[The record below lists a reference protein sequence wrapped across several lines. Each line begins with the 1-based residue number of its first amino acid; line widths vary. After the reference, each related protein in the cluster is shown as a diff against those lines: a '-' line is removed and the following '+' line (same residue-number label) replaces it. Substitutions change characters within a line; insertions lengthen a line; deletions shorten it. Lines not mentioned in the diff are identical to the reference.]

1 MKFENI
7 RVYNFENALRGMRNP
22 LASWKKIDSEF
33 GVRPRVEVPEGAVI
47 THEYE
52 NGLCE
57 YAKIGPND
65 MGLAKRLIAGGSEH
79 RKFLRQIFVTV
90 DITAP
95 LLWWKEADTYKVGT
109 VANSTSTM
117 HCGLKQPFS
126 LDQFELSPIE
136 EYSNNF
142 FDVDSD
148 IAPEDIITKDIAG
161 FENYTIT
168 NTGEIY
174 LKPYELIDSK
184 GIKRHY
190 NGHIVKQAVNSS
202 NYKKVTLRKDGVS
215 YNKYVHRLLAENFIP
230 NPNNLPD
237 VNHKDGNKWNNNLS
251 NLEWVTEQEN
261 TKHAHANGLAHISH
275 YNRFRVGQTARRF
288 DYIEVQEIL
297 QKVAEGYTQKEVAD
311 MFHCYDST
319 INNIVNGKLYNAV
332 EPTTADLLQLIID
345 DLNDLRDQ
353 WLIETDPTKKQL
365 IWKAIISLLPESW
378 LQTRTVTM
386 NYENLLSMYHQ
397 RRNHKLTEWSI
408 DFINFIKSL
417 PYASDFLIPD
427 EAE

>member
-95 LLWWKEADTYKVGT
+95 LYYFKEFDTYRIGVT
-109 VANSTSTM
+109 ENSTSTM
-117 HCGLKQPFS
+117 HKLASTPIT
-126 LDQFELSPIE
+126 LDCFELGDYSPELDMI
-136 EYSNNF
+136 
-142 FDVDSD
+142 DDVPLGLRVDS
-148 IAPEDIITKDIAG
+148 
-161 FENYTIT
+161 F
-168 NTGEIY
+168 
-174 LKPYELIDSK
+174 
-184 GIKRHY
+184 
-190 NGHIVKQAVNSS
+190 
-202 NYKKVTLRKDGVS
+202 
-215 YNKYVHRLLAENFIP
+215 
-230 NPNNLPD
+230 
-237 VNHKDGNKWNNNLS
+237 
-251 NLEWVTEQEN
+251 
-261 TKHAHANGLAHISH
+261 
-275 YNRFRVGQTARRF
+275 
-288 DYIEVQEIL
+288 
-297 QKVAEGYTQKEVAD
+297 
-311 MFHCYDST
+311 
-319 INNIVNGKLYNAV
+319 
-332 EPTTADLLQLIID
+332 
-345 DLNDLRDQ
+345 LNDLEQMRQKYLMTNDKRYWKELVR
-353 WLIETDPTKKQL
+353 WLPNG
-365 IWKAIISLLPESW
+365 W

>member
-65 MGLAKRLIAGGSEH
+65 MGLAKRLIAGGSMH

-117 HCGLKQPFS
+117 HKLASTPIT
-126 LDQFELSPIE
+126 LDCFELGDYSPELDMI
-136 EYSNNF
+136 
-142 FDVDSD
+142 DDVPLGLRVDS
-148 IAPEDIITKDIAG
+148 
-161 FENYTIT
+161 F
-168 NTGEIY
+168 
-174 LKPYELIDSK
+174 
-184 GIKRHY
+184 
-190 NGHIVKQAVNSS
+190 
-202 NYKKVTLRKDGVS
+202 
-215 YNKYVHRLLAENFIP
+215 
-230 NPNNLPD
+230 
-237 VNHKDGNKWNNNLS
+237 
-251 NLEWVTEQEN
+251 
-261 TKHAHANGLAHISH
+261 
-275 YNRFRVGQTARRF
+275 
-288 DYIEVQEIL
+288 
-297 QKVAEGYTQKEVAD
+297 
-311 MFHCYDST
+311 
-319 INNIVNGKLYNAV
+319 
-332 EPTTADLLQLIID
+332 ID
-345 DLNDLRDQ
+345 DLEQMRQKYLMTNDKRYWKELVR
-353 WLIETDPTKKQL
+353 WLPNG
-365 IWKAIISLLPESW
+365 W

>member
-33 GVRPRVEVPEGAVI
+33 GVRPRIEVPEGAVI

-52 NGLCE
+52 NGVCE
-57 YAKIGPND
+57 YAEIGPND

-117 HCGLKQPFS
+117 HKLASTPITLNC
-126 LDQFELSPIE
+126 FELGDYSPELDMI
-136 EYSNNF
+136 
-142 FDVDSD
+142 DDVPLGLRVDS
-148 IAPEDIITKDIAG
+148 
-161 FENYTIT
+161 F
-168 NTGEIY
+168 
-174 LKPYELIDSK
+174 
-184 GIKRHY
+184 
-190 NGHIVKQAVNSS
+190 
-202 NYKKVTLRKDGVS
+202 
-215 YNKYVHRLLAENFIP
+215 
-230 NPNNLPD
+230 
-237 VNHKDGNKWNNNLS
+237 
-251 NLEWVTEQEN
+251 
-261 TKHAHANGLAHISH
+261 
-275 YNRFRVGQTARRF
+275 
-288 DYIEVQEIL
+288 
-297 QKVAEGYTQKEVAD
+297 
-311 MFHCYDST
+311 
-319 INNIVNGKLYNAV
+319 
-332 EPTTADLLQLIID
+332 ID
-345 DLNDLRDQ
+345 DLEQMRQKYLMTNDKRYWKELVR
-353 WLIETDPTKKQL
+353 WLPNG
-365 IWKAIISLLPESW
+365 W

>member
-33 GVRPRVEVPEGAVI
+33 GVRSRVEVPEGAVI

-117 HCGLKQPFS
+117 HKLASTPIT
-126 LDQFELSPIE
+126 LDCFELGDYSPELDMI
-136 EYSNNF
+136 
-142 FDVDSD
+142 DDIPLGLRVDS
-148 IAPEDIITKDIAG
+148 
-161 FENYTIT
+161 F
-168 NTGEIY
+168 
-174 LKPYELIDSK
+174 L
-184 GIKRHY
+184 
-190 NGHIVKQAVNSS
+190 
-202 NYKKVTLRKDGVS
+202 
-215 YNKYVHRLLAENFIP
+215 
-230 NPNNLPD
+230 
-237 VNHKDGNKWNNNLS
+237 
-251 NLEWVTEQEN
+251 
-261 TKHAHANGLAHISH
+261 
-275 YNRFRVGQTARRF
+275 
-288 DYIEVQEIL
+288 
-297 QKVAEGYTQKEVAD
+297 
-311 MFHCYDST
+311 
-319 INNIVNGKLYNAV
+319 
-332 EPTTADLLQLIID
+332 D
-345 DLNDLRDQ
+345 DLEQMRQKYLMTNDKRYWKELVR
-353 WLIETDPTKKQL
+353 WLPNG
-365 IWKAIISLLPESW
+365 W

>member
-95 LLWWKEADTYKVGT
+95 LYYFKEFDTYRIGVT
-109 VANSTSTM
+109 ENSTSTM
-117 HCGLKQPFS
+117 HKLASTPIT
-126 LDQFELSPIE
+126 LDCFELGDYSPELDMI
-136 EYSNNF
+136 
-142 FDVDSD
+142 DDVPLGLRVDS
-148 IAPEDIITKDIAG
+148 
-161 FENYTIT
+161 F
-168 NTGEIY
+168 
-174 LKPYELIDSK
+174 
-184 GIKRHY
+184 
-190 NGHIVKQAVNSS
+190 
-202 NYKKVTLRKDGVS
+202 
-215 YNKYVHRLLAENFIP
+215 
-230 NPNNLPD
+230 
-237 VNHKDGNKWNNNLS
+237 
-251 NLEWVTEQEN
+251 
-261 TKHAHANGLAHISH
+261 
-275 YNRFRVGQTARRF
+275 
-288 DYIEVQEIL
+288 
-297 QKVAEGYTQKEVAD
+297 
-311 MFHCYDST
+311 
-319 INNIVNGKLYNAV
+319 
-332 EPTTADLLQLIID
+332 ID
-345 DLNDLRDQ
+345 DLEQMRQKYLMTNDKRYWKELVR
-353 WLIETDPTKKQL
+353 WLPNG
-365 IWKAIISLLPESW
+365 W

-397 RRNHKLTEWSI
+397 RHNHKLTEWSI

>member
-79 RKFLRQIFVTV
+79 RKFLRQLFVTV

-95 LLWWKEADTYKVGT
+95 LYYFKEFDTYRIGVT
-109 VANSTSTM
+109 ENSTSTM
-117 HCGLKQPFS
+117 HKLASTPIT
-126 LDQFELSPIE
+126 LDCFELEDYSPELDMI
-136 EYSNNF
+136 
-142 FDVDSD
+142 DDVPLGLRVDS
-148 IAPEDIITKDIAG
+148 
-161 FENYTIT
+161 F
-168 NTGEIY
+168 
-174 LKPYELIDSK
+174 
-184 GIKRHY
+184 
-190 NGHIVKQAVNSS
+190 
-202 NYKKVTLRKDGVS
+202 
-215 YNKYVHRLLAENFIP
+215 
-230 NPNNLPD
+230 
-237 VNHKDGNKWNNNLS
+237 
-251 NLEWVTEQEN
+251 
-261 TKHAHANGLAHISH
+261 
-275 YNRFRVGQTARRF
+275 
-288 DYIEVQEIL
+288 
-297 QKVAEGYTQKEVAD
+297 
-311 MFHCYDST
+311 
-319 INNIVNGKLYNAV
+319 
-332 EPTTADLLQLIID
+332 ID
-345 DLNDLRDQ
+345 DLEQMRQKYLMTNDKRYWKELVR
-353 WLIETDPTKKQL
+353 WLPNG
-365 IWKAIISLLPESW
+365 W

>member
-95 LLWWKEADTYKVGT
+95 LYYFKEFDTYRIGVT
-109 VANSTSTM
+109 ENSTSTM
-117 HCGLKQPFS
+117 HKLASTPIT
-126 LDQFELSPIE
+126 LDCFELGDYSPELDMI
-136 EYSNNF
+136 
-142 FDVDSD
+142 DDVPLGLRVDS
-148 IAPEDIITKDIAG
+148 
-161 FENYTIT
+161 F
-168 NTGEIY
+168 
-174 LKPYELIDSK
+174 
-184 GIKRHY
+184 
-190 NGHIVKQAVNSS
+190 
-202 NYKKVTLRKDGVS
+202 
-215 YNKYVHRLLAENFIP
+215 
-230 NPNNLPD
+230 
-237 VNHKDGNKWNNNLS
+237 
-251 NLEWVTEQEN
+251 
-261 TKHAHANGLAHISH
+261 
-275 YNRFRVGQTARRF
+275 
-288 DYIEVQEIL
+288 
-297 QKVAEGYTQKEVAD
+297 
-311 MFHCYDST
+311 
-319 INNIVNGKLYNAV
+319 
-332 EPTTADLLQLIID
+332 ID
-345 DLNDLRDQ
+345 DLEQMRQKYLMTNDKRYWKELVR
-353 WLIETDPTKKQL
+353 WLPNG
-365 IWKAIISLLPESW
+365 W

-397 RRNHKLTEWSI
+397 RHNHKLTEWSI

-427 EAE
+427 EVE

>member
-33 GVRPRVEVPEGAVI
+33 GMRPRVEVPEGAVI

-95 LLWWKEADTYKVGT
+95 LYYFKEFDTYRIGVT
-109 VANSTSTM
+109 ENSTSTM
-117 HCGLKQPFS
+117 HKLASTPIT
-126 LDQFELSPIE
+126 LDCFELGD
-136 EYSNNF
+136 YSSEL
-142 FDVDSD
+142 DMIDDVPLGLRVDS
-148 IAPEDIITKDIAG
+148 
-161 FENYTIT
+161 F
-168 NTGEIY
+168 
-174 LKPYELIDSK
+174 
-184 GIKRHY
+184 
-190 NGHIVKQAVNSS
+190 
-202 NYKKVTLRKDGVS
+202 
-215 YNKYVHRLLAENFIP
+215 
-230 NPNNLPD
+230 
-237 VNHKDGNKWNNNLS
+237 
-251 NLEWVTEQEN
+251 
-261 TKHAHANGLAHISH
+261 
-275 YNRFRVGQTARRF
+275 
-288 DYIEVQEIL
+288 
-297 QKVAEGYTQKEVAD
+297 
-311 MFHCYDST
+311 
-319 INNIVNGKLYNAV
+319 
-332 EPTTADLLQLIID
+332 ID
-345 DLNDLRDQ
+345 DLEQMRQKYLMTNDKRYWKELVR
-353 WLIETDPTKKQL
+353 WLPNG
-365 IWKAIISLLPESW
+365 W

>member
-33 GVRPRVEVPEGAVI
+33 GVRPRIEVPEGAVI

-57 YAKIGPND
+57 YVKIGPND

-95 LLWWKEADTYKVGT
+95 LYYFKEFDTYRIGVT
-109 VANSTSTM
+109 ENSTSTM
-117 HCGLKQPFS
+117 HKLASTPIT
-126 LDQFELSPIE
+126 LDCFELGDYSPELDMI
-136 EYSNNF
+136 
-142 FDVDSD
+142 DDVPLGLRVDS
-148 IAPEDIITKDIAG
+148 
-161 FENYTIT
+161 F
-168 NTGEIY
+168 
-174 LKPYELIDSK
+174 
-184 GIKRHY
+184 
-190 NGHIVKQAVNSS
+190 
-202 NYKKVTLRKDGVS
+202 
-215 YNKYVHRLLAENFIP
+215 
-230 NPNNLPD
+230 
-237 VNHKDGNKWNNNLS
+237 
-251 NLEWVTEQEN
+251 
-261 TKHAHANGLAHISH
+261 
-275 YNRFRVGQTARRF
+275 
-288 DYIEVQEIL
+288 
-297 QKVAEGYTQKEVAD
+297 
-311 MFHCYDST
+311 
-319 INNIVNGKLYNAV
+319 
-332 EPTTADLLQLIID
+332 ID
-345 DLNDLRDQ
+345 DLEQMRQKYLMTNDKRYWKELVR
-353 WLIETDPTKKQL
+353 WLPNG
-365 IWKAIISLLPESW
+365 W

-427 EAE
+427 EVE

>member
-7 RVYNFENALRGMRNP
+7 RVYNFENALKGMRNP

-95 LLWWKEADTYKVGT
+95 LYYFKEFDTYRIGVT
-109 VANSTSTM
+109 ENSTSTM
-117 HCGLKQPFS
+117 HKLASTPIT
-126 LDQFELSPIE
+126 LDCFELGDYSPELDMI
-136 EYSNNF
+136 
-142 FDVDSD
+142 DDVPLGLRVDS
-148 IAPEDIITKDIAG
+148 
-161 FENYTIT
+161 F
-168 NTGEIY
+168 
-174 LKPYELIDSK
+174 L
-184 GIKRHY
+184 
-190 NGHIVKQAVNSS
+190 
-202 NYKKVTLRKDGVS
+202 
-215 YNKYVHRLLAENFIP
+215 
-230 NPNNLPD
+230 
-237 VNHKDGNKWNNNLS
+237 
-251 NLEWVTEQEN
+251 
-261 TKHAHANGLAHISH
+261 
-275 YNRFRVGQTARRF
+275 
-288 DYIEVQEIL
+288 
-297 QKVAEGYTQKEVAD
+297 
-311 MFHCYDST
+311 
-319 INNIVNGKLYNAV
+319 
-332 EPTTADLLQLIID
+332 D
-345 DLNDLRDQ
+345 DLEQMRQKYLMTNDKRYWKELVR
-353 WLIETDPTKKQL
+353 WLPNG
-365 IWKAIISLLPESW
+365 W

>member
-65 MGLAKRLIAGGSEH
+65 MGLVKRLIAGGSEH

-95 LLWWKEADTYKVGT
+95 LYYFKEFDTYRIGVT
-109 VANSTSTM
+109 ENSTSTM
-117 HCGLKQPFS
+117 HKLASTPIT
-126 LDQFELSPIE
+126 LDCFELEDYSPELDMI
-136 EYSNNF
+136 
-142 FDVDSD
+142 DDVPLGLRVDS
-148 IAPEDIITKDIAG
+148 
-161 FENYTIT
+161 F
-168 NTGEIY
+168 
-174 LKPYELIDSK
+174 
-184 GIKRHY
+184 
-190 NGHIVKQAVNSS
+190 
-202 NYKKVTLRKDGVS
+202 
-215 YNKYVHRLLAENFIP
+215 
-230 NPNNLPD
+230 
-237 VNHKDGNKWNNNLS
+237 
-251 NLEWVTEQEN
+251 
-261 TKHAHANGLAHISH
+261 
-275 YNRFRVGQTARRF
+275 
-288 DYIEVQEIL
+288 
-297 QKVAEGYTQKEVAD
+297 
-311 MFHCYDST
+311 
-319 INNIVNGKLYNAV
+319 
-332 EPTTADLLQLIID
+332 ID
-345 DLNDLRDQ
+345 DLEQMRQKYLMTNDKRYWKELVR
-353 WLIETDPTKKQL
+353 WLPNG
-365 IWKAIISLLPESW
+365 W

>member
-95 LLWWKEADTYKVGT
+95 LLWWKEADTYKIGT

-117 HCGLKQPFS
+117 HKLASTPIT
-126 LDQFELSPIE
+126 LDCFELGDYSPELDMI
-136 EYSNNF
+136 
-142 FDVDSD
+142 DDVPLGLRVDS
-148 IAPEDIITKDIAG
+148 
-161 FENYTIT
+161 F
-168 NTGEIY
+168 
-174 LKPYELIDSK
+174 L
-184 GIKRHY
+184 
-190 NGHIVKQAVNSS
+190 
-202 NYKKVTLRKDGVS
+202 
-215 YNKYVHRLLAENFIP
+215 
-230 NPNNLPD
+230 
-237 VNHKDGNKWNNNLS
+237 
-251 NLEWVTEQEN
+251 
-261 TKHAHANGLAHISH
+261 
-275 YNRFRVGQTARRF
+275 
-288 DYIEVQEIL
+288 
-297 QKVAEGYTQKEVAD
+297 
-311 MFHCYDST
+311 
-319 INNIVNGKLYNAV
+319 
-332 EPTTADLLQLIID
+332 D
-345 DLNDLRDQ
+345 DLEQMRQKYLMTNDKRYWKELVR
-353 WLIETDPTKKQL
+353 WLPNG
-365 IWKAIISLLPESW
+365 W

>member
-33 GVRPRVEVPEGAVI
+33 GVRPRVEVPDGAVI

-95 LLWWKEADTYKVGT
+95 LYYFKEFDTYRIGVT
-109 VANSTSTM
+109 ENSTSTM
-117 HCGLKQPFS
+117 HKLASTPIT
-126 LDQFELSPIE
+126 LDCFELGDYSPELDMI
-136 EYSNNF
+136 
-142 FDVDSD
+142 DDVPLGLRVDS
-148 IAPEDIITKDIAG
+148 
-161 FENYTIT
+161 F
-168 NTGEIY
+168 
-174 LKPYELIDSK
+174 L
-184 GIKRHY
+184 
-190 NGHIVKQAVNSS
+190 
-202 NYKKVTLRKDGVS
+202 
-215 YNKYVHRLLAENFIP
+215 
-230 NPNNLPD
+230 
-237 VNHKDGNKWNNNLS
+237 
-251 NLEWVTEQEN
+251 
-261 TKHAHANGLAHISH
+261 
-275 YNRFRVGQTARRF
+275 
-288 DYIEVQEIL
+288 
-297 QKVAEGYTQKEVAD
+297 
-311 MFHCYDST
+311 
-319 INNIVNGKLYNAV
+319 
-332 EPTTADLLQLIID
+332 D
-345 DLNDLRDQ
+345 DLEQMRQKYLMTNDKRYWKELVR
-353 WLIETDPTKKQL
+353 WLPNG
-365 IWKAIISLLPESW
+365 W

>member
-33 GVRPRVEVPEGAVI
+33 GVRPRIEVPEGAVI

-95 LLWWKEADTYKVGT
+95 LYYFKEFDTYRIGVT
-109 VANSTSTM
+109 ENSTSTM
-117 HCGLKQPFS
+117 HKLASTPIT
-126 LDQFELSPIE
+126 LDCFELGD
-136 EYSNNF
+136 YSSEL
-142 FDVDSD
+142 DMIDDVPLGLRVDS
-148 IAPEDIITKDIAG
+148 
-161 FENYTIT
+161 F
-168 NTGEIY
+168 
-174 LKPYELIDSK
+174 
-184 GIKRHY
+184 
-190 NGHIVKQAVNSS
+190 
-202 NYKKVTLRKDGVS
+202 
-215 YNKYVHRLLAENFIP
+215 
-230 NPNNLPD
+230 
-237 VNHKDGNKWNNNLS
+237 
-251 NLEWVTEQEN
+251 
-261 TKHAHANGLAHISH
+261 
-275 YNRFRVGQTARRF
+275 
-288 DYIEVQEIL
+288 
-297 QKVAEGYTQKEVAD
+297 
-311 MFHCYDST
+311 
-319 INNIVNGKLYNAV
+319 
-332 EPTTADLLQLIID
+332 ID
-345 DLNDLRDQ
+345 DLEQMRQKYLMTNDKRYWKELVR
-353 WLIETDPTKKQL
+353 WLPNG
-365 IWKAIISLLPESW
+365 W

>member
-65 MGLAKRLIAGGSEH
+65 MGLAKRLIVGGSEH

-95 LLWWKEADTYKVGT
+95 LYYFKEFDTYRIGVT
-109 VANSTSTM
+109 ENSTSTM
-117 HCGLKQPFS
+117 HKLASTPIT
-126 LDQFELSPIE
+126 LDCFELGDYSP
-136 EYSNNF
+136 
-142 FDVDSD
+142 
-148 IAPEDIITKDIAG
+148 
-161 FENYTIT
+161 
-168 NTGEIY
+168 
-174 LKPYELIDSK
+174 EL
-184 GIKRHY
+184 
-190 NGHIVKQAVNSS
+190 
-202 NYKKVTLRKDGVS
+202 
-215 YNKYVHRLLAENFIP
+215 
-230 NPNNLPD
+230 
-237 VNHKDGNKWNNNLS
+237 
-251 NLEWVTEQEN
+251 
-261 TKHAHANGLAHISH
+261 
-275 YNRFRVGQTARRF
+275 
-288 DYIEVQEIL
+288 
-297 QKVAEGYTQKEVAD
+297 D
-311 MFHCYDST
+311 M
-319 INNIVNGKLYNAV
+319 
-332 EPTTADLLQLIID
+332 ID
-345 DLNDLRDQ
+345 DVPLGLRVDAFLDDLEQMRQKYLMTNDKRYWKELVR
-353 WLIETDPTKKQL
+353 WLPNG
-365 IWKAIISLLPESW
+365 W

>member
-33 GVRPRVEVPEGAVI
+33 GVRQRVEVPEGAVI

-95 LLWWKEADTYKVGT
+95 LYYFKEFDTYRIGVT
-109 VANSTSTM
+109 ENSTSTM
-117 HCGLKQPFS
+117 HKLASTPIT
-126 LDQFELSPIE
+126 LDCFELGDYSPELDMI
-136 EYSNNF
+136 
-142 FDVDSD
+142 DDVPLGLRVDS
-148 IAPEDIITKDIAG
+148 
-161 FENYTIT
+161 F
-168 NTGEIY
+168 
-174 LKPYELIDSK
+174 
-184 GIKRHY
+184 
-190 NGHIVKQAVNSS
+190 
-202 NYKKVTLRKDGVS
+202 
-215 YNKYVHRLLAENFIP
+215 
-230 NPNNLPD
+230 
-237 VNHKDGNKWNNNLS
+237 
-251 NLEWVTEQEN
+251 
-261 TKHAHANGLAHISH
+261 
-275 YNRFRVGQTARRF
+275 
-288 DYIEVQEIL
+288 
-297 QKVAEGYTQKEVAD
+297 
-311 MFHCYDST
+311 
-319 INNIVNGKLYNAV
+319 
-332 EPTTADLLQLIID
+332 ID
-345 DLNDLRDQ
+345 DLEQMRQKYLMTNDKRYWKELVR
-353 WLIETDPTKKQL
+353 WLPNG
-365 IWKAIISLLPESW
+365 W

>member
-95 LLWWKEADTYKVGT
+95 LYYFKEFDTYRIGVT
-109 VANSTSTM
+109 ENSTSTM
-117 HCGLKQPFS
+117 HKLASTPIT
-126 LDQFELSPIE
+126 LDCFELGDYSPELDMI
-136 EYSNNF
+136 
-142 FDVDSD
+142 DDVPLGLRVDS
-148 IAPEDIITKDIAG
+148 
-161 FENYTIT
+161 F
-168 NTGEIY
+168 
-174 LKPYELIDSK
+174 
-184 GIKRHY
+184 
-190 NGHIVKQAVNSS
+190 
-202 NYKKVTLRKDGVS
+202 
-215 YNKYVHRLLAENFIP
+215 
-230 NPNNLPD
+230 
-237 VNHKDGNKWNNNLS
+237 
-251 NLEWVTEQEN
+251 
-261 TKHAHANGLAHISH
+261 
-275 YNRFRVGQTARRF
+275 
-288 DYIEVQEIL
+288 
-297 QKVAEGYTQKEVAD
+297 
-311 MFHCYDST
+311 
-319 INNIVNGKLYNAV
+319 
-332 EPTTADLLQLIID
+332 ID
-345 DLNDLRDQ
+345 DLEQMRQKYLMTNNKRYWKELVR
-353 WLIETDPTKKQL
+353 WLPNG
-365 IWKAIISLLPESW
+365 W

>member
-33 GVRPRVEVPEGAVI
+33 GVRPRIEVPEGAVI

-95 LLWWKEADTYKVGT
+95 LYYFKEFDTYRIGVT
-109 VANSTSTM
+109 ENSTSTM
-117 HCGLKQPFS
+117 HKLASTPITLGC
-126 LDQFELSPIE
+126 FELGDYSPELDMI
-136 EYSNNF
+136 
-142 FDVDSD
+142 DDVPLGLRVDS
-148 IAPEDIITKDIAG
+148 
-161 FENYTIT
+161 F
-168 NTGEIY
+168 
-174 LKPYELIDSK
+174 L
-184 GIKRHY
+184 
-190 NGHIVKQAVNSS
+190 
-202 NYKKVTLRKDGVS
+202 
-215 YNKYVHRLLAENFIP
+215 
-230 NPNNLPD
+230 
-237 VNHKDGNKWNNNLS
+237 
-251 NLEWVTEQEN
+251 
-261 TKHAHANGLAHISH
+261 
-275 YNRFRVGQTARRF
+275 
-288 DYIEVQEIL
+288 
-297 QKVAEGYTQKEVAD
+297 
-311 MFHCYDST
+311 
-319 INNIVNGKLYNAV
+319 
-332 EPTTADLLQLIID
+332 D
-345 DLNDLRDQ
+345 DLEQMRQKYLMTNDKRYWKELVR
-353 WLIETDPTKKQL
+353 WLPNG
-365 IWKAIISLLPESW
+365 W

>member
-47 THEYE
+47 THGYE

-95 LLWWKEADTYKVGT
+95 LYYFKEFDTYRIGVT
-109 VANSTSTM
+109 ENSTSTM
-117 HCGLKQPFS
+117 HKLASTPIT
-126 LDQFELSPIE
+126 LDCFELGDYSPELDMI
-136 EYSNNF
+136 
-142 FDVDSD
+142 DDVPLGLRVDS
-148 IAPEDIITKDIAG
+148 
-161 FENYTIT
+161 F
-168 NTGEIY
+168 
-174 LKPYELIDSK
+174 
-184 GIKRHY
+184 
-190 NGHIVKQAVNSS
+190 
-202 NYKKVTLRKDGVS
+202 
-215 YNKYVHRLLAENFIP
+215 
-230 NPNNLPD
+230 
-237 VNHKDGNKWNNNLS
+237 
-251 NLEWVTEQEN
+251 
-261 TKHAHANGLAHISH
+261 
-275 YNRFRVGQTARRF
+275 
-288 DYIEVQEIL
+288 
-297 QKVAEGYTQKEVAD
+297 
-311 MFHCYDST
+311 
-319 INNIVNGKLYNAV
+319 
-332 EPTTADLLQLIID
+332 ID
-345 DLNDLRDQ
+345 DLEQMRQKYLMTNDKRYWKELVR
-353 WLIETDPTKKQL
+353 WLPNG
-365 IWKAIISLLPESW
+365 W